1 MISFTEPRQG
11 CISLFSSSNTVLIFC
26 TVSQRSDDKRLVFFP
41 LQSTLRKLCF
51 IKFSMPGN
59 LQYLIVYL
67 VFLLIFAKWDQMFA
81 KNNGN
86 DFSKSIGIFLGVCCI
101 NLKKL
106 IA

>member
-1 MISFTEPRQG
+1 M
-11 CISLFSSSNTVLIFC
+11 SLNSSLNPVLMYV
-26 TVSQRSDDKRLVFFP
+26 VSQRNDDKGLVFFP
-41 LQSTLRKLCF
+41 LESTLRKLCL
-51 IKFSMPGN
+51 IKFPMPGN

-101 NLKKL
+101 NFIKQ